1 MYCVQISEIVLLKD
15 YNNGYTHRSTNDLP
29 LHQQNKLKLPSLH
42 LPLNR
47 LQDDGNFLRHKIT
60 IYDDPRE
67 LAEHR
72 WIGKRKDT
80 AAHISNDGKY
90 NNFGRSTNIYHAP
103 RLEYRTMPGDTDSLR
118 FRNNYNYDYD
128 SSRGSY

>member
-1 MYCVQISEIVLLKD
+1 M
-15 YNNGYTHRSTNDLP
+15 P
-29 LHQQNKLKLPSLH
+29 LQLVHQQQLKLPSSP

-72 WIGKRKDT
+72 WIDKRKDT
-80 AAHISNDGKY
+80 YISNDGKY
-90 NNFGRSTNIYHAP
+90 NNVGRSENIYYAP
-103 RLEYRTMPGDTDSLR
+103 RLEYRTHITPDKDSLR
-118 FRNNYNYDYD
+118 FRDNYNYDYD
-128 SSRGSY
+128 SGRGRFQYY